1 MFGNTLVSYRNEEPE
16 ANKNNYNYV
25 EFTVNT
31 DNMEM
36 EGSSAS
42 YELQT
47 AKYSTMYLIVLSSR
61 QTKNAIDICKTIRSC
76 NAVL

>member
-1 MFGNTLVSYRNEEPE
+1 MDQ
-16 ANKNNYNYV
+16 NNYDYF

-42 YELQT
+42 YELHT
-47 AKYSTMYLIVLSSR
+47 AKYSTMYLNVGPDL